1 MYAGDVALRQVLN
14 WPGQQLRAEGSADER
29 TGPAQPAGTSCGRG
43 LHALRAGI
51 NTTIE
56 GMNNAIGIDISAV
69 ALAVSV
75 FTLFYTRRRDRRD
88 VFLRLHEQLI
98 TDDAQRGRFLLLA
111 TEGPLSA
118 MPDEDFRCIKR
129 ALARYDLLGLY
140 VKKKQVRKADVMAL
154 WAEPLFLA
162 LKAAPDILTYT
173 EEKDGYRPWSF
184 FFWLAR
190 QAEKHLYSHK
200 SPIVAEDRHP

>member
-1 MYAGDVALRQVLN
+1 
-14 WPGQQLRAEGSADER
+14 
-29 TGPAQPAGTSCGRG
+29 
-43 LHALRAGI
+43 LRAGV

-56 GMNNAIGIDISAV
+56 GMNNAIGITISAV
-69 ALAVSV
+69 ALAMSL
-75 FTLFYTRRRDRRD
+75 FTFFYTRRRDRRD

-98 TDDAQRGRFLLLA
+98 ADDAQRGRFLLLA
-111 TEGPLSA
+111 VEGPLSA

-140 VKKKQVRKADVMAL
+140 VKKRQVRRADAMAL
-154 WAEPLFLA
+154 WAEPLFFA

-173 EEKDGYRPWSF
+173 EQKDGYRPWRF
-184 FFWLAR
+184 FVWIAH